1 MNNVLKMSEM
11 YVPTLKEV
19 PSEAEIASHKLMLK
33 AGFIRKTAS
42 GVYTFLPLAKRVLEK
57 IEDIIRD
64 EMDATGAQEI
74 LMPALQPAELW
85 HESGRWDDYGPEL
98 MRLKDRHEHDFCLGP
113 THEEVITSLVRNE
126 LKSYKQLPTTLYQI
140 QVKFR
145 DEIRP
150 RFGLLRGRE
159 FMMKDAYSFHSS
171 QEDLDKMYARMMK
184 AYENICE
191 RCGLEYRAV
200 EADSGQIGGS
210 VTCEYM
216 ALAENGEA
224 EIAFCD
230 CGFATDTEVLLD
242 GKEPAEDQ
250 VYTCPKCGKKC
261 ETARGI
267 EVSQV
272 FQLGDKYSKAMNV
285 NYVGEDGKEH
295 PFIMG
300 CYGVGITRLM
310 AAAIEQWH
318 DDNGMI
324 WHPNIAPAQV
334 CLIQLTDD
342 VKTQDNI
349 VDGLTKAGIQVCID
363 DRDERAG
370 FKFADA
376 DLIG

>member
-1 MNNVLKMSEM
+1 MNNVIYMKDL
-11 YVPTLKEV
+11 YAPTLKEV
-19 PSEAEIASHKLMLK
+19 PSEAEIPSHKLMLK

-64 EMDATGAQEI
+64 EMDSAGAQEI

-159 FMMKDAYSFHSS
+159 FMMKDAYSFHSN
-171 QEDLDKMYARMMK
+171 QEDLDRMYARMMQ

-216 ALAENGEA
+216 ALAENGESD
-224 EIAFCD
+224 IAFCD
-230 CGFATDTEVLLD
+230 CGFATDTEVLLN
-242 GKEPAEDQ
+242 GEEPAEDQ
-250 VYTCPKCGKKC
+250 EYICPKCGKKC
-261 ETARGI
+261 NTARGI

-310 AAAIEQWH
+310 AAAIEQ
-318 DDNGMI
+318 
-324 WHPNIAPAQV
+324 
-334 CLIQLTDD
+334 
-342 VKTQDNI
+342 
-349 VDGLTKAGIQVCID
+349 
-363 DRDERAG
+363 
-370 FKFADA
+370 
-376 DLIG
+376 